1 MYRYLVAFLCLASVA
16 AGVANAQKSGADRLT
31 APAGALLTFHLQTR
45 LNPENPN
52 EIDVLPKGTLV
63 HVKLLTDV
71 DSNVDR
77 DGAEFRGQITSAIVS
92 GNQIVVH
99 EDSEVRGLLVLL
111 RSRNHP
117 EGFRYELLVT
127 AVIDHNKTYDLTA
140 SLNASLSDGTAQRE
154 TPAVSDPGK
163 GEPRAPQVE
172 PTSPVTNGSIVLQ
185 RRNRIA
191 TSD

>member
-16 AGVANAQKSGADRLT
+16 VGVANAQKSGADRLT
-31 APAGALLTFHLQTR
+31 APAGAVLTFHLQTR

-52 EIDVLPKGTLV
+52 EIDVLPKGTLI

-77 DGAEFRGQITSAIVS
+77 DGSEFRGQITSAIVS

-127 AVIDHNKTYDLTA
+127 AVIDHKKTYDLTA
-140 SLNASLSDGTAQRE
+140 SLNASLSDGTAERE
-154 TPAVSDPGK
+154 TPAVPDPGK
-163 GEPRAPQVE
+163 GEPGAPQVE
-172 PTSPVTNGSIVLQ
+172 RTSPVTNGSIVLQ
-185 RRNRIA
+185 K
-191 TSD
+191 